1 MNAIQVPQAA
11 SSPHTS
17 ADRLPAHVVL
27 LTNFIPPYRL
37 PLYRE
42 LSRRVARLTVL
53 VSTPM
58 ERNRNWT
65 ADWRGLEVEVQR
77 GWSME
82 RPWRHRQGFRDK
94 VHVHLPWDTLE
105 RLRRLRPDVVLSAEL
120 GFRSLMSA
128 LYQAERPDAA
138 LVLWAMVSE
147 HTEQGRGAARQMLRH
162 WLLRRADR
170 VVVNGQSGARYVR
183 RFGVADQRIDRVPY
197 TAAGAVAAGVT
208 AGERARHRSAP
219 EFDLL
224 CVGQLIERKGIV
236 PLVEQLAAWV
246 ARHPQRPVRL
256 AIAGSGPLRERIET
270 RPLPAQLTIC
280 CLGEL
285 GHDQLAAVYARSGAL
300 VMPSLADEWGLVVN
314 EALAAGLPVLGSVY
328 SQAVEELLV
337 DGRNGWL
344 YRPDDAGQ
352 VQRALDRVLLA
363 QRRKLRVMGWLA
375 RRSVRHL
382 TPDWAAERLV
392 QSLRAALRSRRPNS
406 YREA

>member
-1 MNAIQVPQAA
+1 MSAIQAIQAA
-11 SSPHTS
+11 SWQRCGPE
-17 ADRLPAHVVL
+17 RLPAHVVL
-27 LTNFIPPYRL
+27 LTNFVPPYRL
-37 PLYRE
+37 PLYQE

-65 ADWRGLEVEVQR
+65 ADWRGLEVVVQR
-77 GWSME
+77 GWSVE
-82 RPWRHRQGFRDK
+82 RPWRHRQGFRDT
-94 VHVHLPWDTLE
+94 VQVHLPWDTLE

-128 LYQAERPDAA
+128 LYQAECPDTG

-170 VVVNGQSGARYVR
+170 VVVNGQSGARYVS
-183 RFGVADQRIDRVPY
+183 RFGVAGERIDRIPY
-197 TAAGAVAAGVT
+197 TANLPTAGAT
-208 AGERARHRSAP
+208 RTRPMPR

-224 CVGQLIERKGIV
+224 YVGQLIERKGIV

-256 AIAGSGPLRERIET
+256 AIAGSGPLRERIESL
-270 RPLPAQLTIC
+270 PLPAQLTIC

-285 GHDQLAAVYARSGAL
+285 SREQLAAVYARSCAL

-344 YRPDDAGQ
+344 YRPDDAGE
-352 VQRALDRVLLA
+352 VQRALDRVLLTSP
-363 QRRKLRVMGWLA
+363 RRLRVMGWLA
-375 RRSVRHL
+375 RRSVGHL
-382 TPDWAAERLV
+382 TPDWAAEQLV
-392 QSLRAALRSRRPNS
+392 QSLRAALCSRRPNLN
-406 YREA
+406 RET